1 MIEVFGKDGRVF
13 RFQNGTTEEVIK
25 AALDQHYRESAS
37 TDTTLTNHAPPPAA
51 YAPASAPYVEEEDV
65 PPSNKAMR
73 FTMMAGAGA
82 LGILL
87 VLGGLWAAGII
98 GRTNTAPTATA
109 PAADAQAVNIP
120 FAPTPQ
126 PDARPVQVATQ
137 IRSDPKSDAPVLKE
151 MVAGTTIDVL
161 GEQTVAGTVWL
172 RVKLDPVRR
181 TEGYVIA
188 SHAGAFGSGVAAT
201 NGVGLPTNSVEGGVG
216 AEIKM
221 VETTFYAAIEQLA
234 VQTGPNLNLPL
245 VERLAL
251 GAPVTALASNG
262 TGANTWYK
270 VRTASGQIGWLQANL
285 VNQDGGGL
293 PAANTLPSGT
303 APTNTLVP
311 GTLPTNGVAPADG
324 VPANAVSPDTPAANV
339 TDTTTKPPVLRA
351 GTAITR
357 AARGF
362 YVQAGAAR
370 NDGEVRDLIARSD
383 EAVACAGN
391 KPKVYASEAFVK
403 TKTRGMSLI
412 AYGPFAARA
421 DAIAFRDN
429 LRPCIGDTFISEQP

>member
-1 MIEVFGKDGRVF
+1 MIEVIGKDGRVF
-13 RFQNGTTEEVIK
+13 RFQNGTTEDVIK
-25 AALDQHYRESAS
+25 AALDQHYGQASSAN
-37 TDTTLTNHAPPPAA
+37 TTQTNQGPAPAA
-51 YAPASAPYVEEEDV
+51 YAPASAPYGEEEDV

-82 LGILL
+82 LGILV
-87 VLGGLWAAGII
+87 VLGGLWATGMI
-98 GRTNTAPTATA
+98 GRTKTAPTATTG
-109 PAADAQAVNIP
+109 PVADAQAVNIA

-137 IRSDPKSDAPVLKE
+137 IRSDPRSDAPVLKE

-172 RVKLDPVRR
+172 RVKLDPVRGG
-181 TEGYVIA
+181 EGYVIA

-221 VETTFYAAIEQLA
+221 VETTFYATIEQLA

-251 GAPVTALASNG
+251 GAPVTALAYNG
-262 TGANTWYK
+262 AGVNTWYK
-270 VRTASGQIGWLQANL
+270 VRTASGQTGWLQANL
-285 VNQDGGGL
+285 VTKDGAGL
-293 PAANTLPSGT
+293 PAPNTLPS
-303 APTNTLVP
+303 NTLPSNTVLP
-311 GTLPTNGVAPADG
+311 GTLPTNGVMPEDG
-324 VPANAVSPDTPAANV
+324 LPANAVSPDTPA
-339 TDTTTKPPVLRA
+339 TDTDTVAKPPVLRP

-357 AARGF
+357 APRGY

-370 NDGEVRDLIARSD
+370 NDSEVRDLIARSD
-383 EAVACAGN
+383 EAVGCAGS

-412 AYGPFAARA
+412 AYGPFAARG

-429 LRPCIGDTFISEQP
+429 LRPCIADTFISEQP